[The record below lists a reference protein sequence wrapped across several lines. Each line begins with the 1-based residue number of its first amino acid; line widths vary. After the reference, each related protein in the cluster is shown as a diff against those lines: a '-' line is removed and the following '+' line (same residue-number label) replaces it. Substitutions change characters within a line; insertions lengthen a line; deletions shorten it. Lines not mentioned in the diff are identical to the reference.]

1 MRKLLFGISL
11 VISLI
16 ILIRVLI
23 ILVKDME
30 RLTEY
35 GYGYLTGL
43 SILFVIMAG
52 LSVFTGIKLF
62 KRR

>member
-62 KRR
+62 KRG